1 MILQLLKKYSNLIV
15 EITLFYSIFSFC
27 SYSSMCVWYWYTHC
41 APLKKKNKQNCSYLW
56 HNRMFKEYKRVCVDK
71 ARFFKCYFD
80 TFLYNEK
87 RVNTVVTLMIFLF
100 VWVTFVWLYN
110 WVLKYC
116 VFFRRII
123 ISTIDMFTIIFF
135 LKKNVLLLFLI
146 EYNYYWVV
154 GYCDLKNKGLIECYV

>member
-41 APLKKKNKQNCSYLW
+41 ARFKKKNKQNCSYLW

-116 VFFRRII
+116 VFFEDYNFNDWYVHNHFFSKEKRII
-123 ISTIDMFTIIFF
+123 TIFNWI
-135 LKKNVLLLFLI
+135 
-146 EYNYYWVV
+146 
-154 GYCDLKNKGLIECYV
+154 